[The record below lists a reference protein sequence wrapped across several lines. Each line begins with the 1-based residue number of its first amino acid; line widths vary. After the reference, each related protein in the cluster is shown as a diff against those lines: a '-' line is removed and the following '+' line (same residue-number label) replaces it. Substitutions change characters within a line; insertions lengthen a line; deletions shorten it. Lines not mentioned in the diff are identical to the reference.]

1 LLSATRGWGQRM
13 KSHCLPFRQ
22 IPHTTRLFLE
32 YLEFTPDVQ
41 QFYPRSPRF
50 LAWAKE
56 ESSRI
61 EYPAD
66 RRTRMTD
73 VLERQNKA
81 WGASTATLEN
91 IARFRAGAC
100 AVVTGQQVGLFGG
113 PVFSIY
119 KALSAVK
126 LASEARKLGIDSV
139 PIFWLATEDHD
150 LDEVNQVRI
159 PAPDGQLEGLAAAV
173 QSEPDVPVGNISFGP
188 EISEIVA
195 RATAAL
201 GETETA
207 KVLSECYRPGETFG
221 TAFAMFFARLFS
233 DFGVILLDGSDPE
246 LDEIASPL
254 YRAAIER
261 APELTESLRKRD
273 AQLHAADYHQQVRVT
288 DSSTLL
294 FMIRDGARVPVQS
307 VGPGKFLIGK
317 EEVGRQELI
326 DKSASSPHS
335 FSPNVLLRPVVQDYV
350 LPTLAYIGGAAE
362 VAYFA
367 QAGVVYKELAARI
380 TPILPRF
387 SATLI
392 GQKAQELLEK
402 YRLAVPDVFHGPEAL
417 RETIGAHLL
426 PANLQTSFDQATAA
440 VERSM
445 KAVRESL
452 AKLDKTLVESA
463 ENAESKMIYQITN
476 LRARASRA
484 ELRQSEVIGR
494 HAEALSNALYPEKT
508 LQEREYAGIYFLA
521 KHGRELLH
529 GLLDTIHPD
538 CLDHQLVTL

>member
-1 LLSATRGWGQRM
+1 M

-22 IPHTTRLFLE
+22 IPHTTRLFLD
-32 YLEFTPDVQ
+32 YLEFTPTVQ
-41 QFYPRSPRF
+41 PFYPRSPRF
-50 LAWAKE
+50 LEWAEE

-61 EYPAD
+61 AYPVD
-66 RRTRMTD
+66 RRRRIAD

-91 IARFRAGAC
+91 IARFRSGAC
-100 AVVTGQQVGLFGG
+100 AVATGQQVGLFGG

-126 LASEARKLGIDSV
+126 LASEARRLGLDCV

-159 PAPDGQLEGLAAAV
+159 PVSEGPLERLATLVSAAPDT
-173 QSEPDVPVGNISFGP
+173 PVGNIAFGA
-188 EISEIVA
+188 EVSDVA
-195 RATAAL
+195 TRAATLL
-201 GETETA
+201 GETQAA
-207 KVLSECYRPGETFG
+207 KLLSECYRPGETFG
-221 TAFAMFFARLFS
+221 TAFAKFFARLFS

-254 YRAAIER
+254 YRNAIER
-261 APELTESLRKRD
+261 APELSESLHNRD
-273 AQLHAADYHQQVRVT
+273 AQLHSADYHQQVRVT

-294 FMIRDGARVPVQS
+294 FVFRDGVRVPVQS
-307 VGPGKFLIGK
+307 AGAGKFLIGK
-317 EEVGRQELI
+317 EEIGRQELL
-326 DKSASSPHS
+326 DAPPHS

-350 LPTLAYIGGAAE
+350 LPTLAYVGGTAE

-367 QAGVVYKELAARI
+367 QAAVVYEELAGRI

-392 GQKAQELLEK
+392 DQKAQALLEK

-426 PANLQTSFDQATAA
+426 PPNLQSSFDQATAA

-452 AKLDKTLVESA
+452 GQLDKTLVESA
-463 ENAESKMIYQITN
+463 EHAESKMIYQITN
-476 LRARASRA
+476 LRSRASRA
-484 ELRQSEVIGR
+484 ELRHSEVIGR
-494 HAEALSNALYPEKT
+494 HAEALSNALYPDKT
-508 LQEREYAGIYFLA
+508 LQEREYAGAYFLA
-521 KHGRELLH
+521 KSGKELLH

>member
-1 LLSATRGWGQRM
+1 M

-22 IPHTTRLFLE
+22 IPHTTRLFLD
-32 YLEFTPDVQ
+32 YLEFTPTVQ
-41 QFYPRSPRF
+41 PFYPRSPRF
-50 LAWAKE
+50 LEWAEE

-61 EYPAD
+61 VYPVD
-66 RRTRMTD
+66 RRTRIAG

-81 WGASTATLEN
+81 WGASPATLEN

-126 LASEARKLGIDSV
+126 LASETRKLSVDCV

-159 PAPDGQLEGLAAAV
+159 PVPEGPLERLATLVSAAPDT
-173 QSEPDVPVGNISFGP
+173 PVGNIAFGA
-188 EISEIVA
+188 EVSDVVT
-195 RATAAL
+195 RAAALL
-201 GETETA
+201 GETEAA
-207 KVLSECYRPGETFG
+207 KLLSECYRPGETFG
-221 TAFAMFFARLFS
+221 TAFAKFFARLFS

-254 YRAAIER
+254 YRVAIER
-261 APELTESLRKRD
+261 APELSESLRSRD

-294 FMIRDGARVPVQS
+294 FVFRDGVRVPVQS
-307 VGPGKFLIGK
+307 AGAGKFLIGN
-317 EEVGRQELI
+317 EEVRRQELL
-326 DKSASSPHS
+326 DAPPHF

-350 LPTLAYIGGAAE
+350 LPTLAYVGGAAE

-367 QAGVVYKELAARI
+367 QAAVVYEELAGRV
-380 TPILPRF
+380 TPILSRF

-392 GQKAQELLEK
+392 DQKAQALLEK

-426 PANLQTSFDQATAA
+426 PPNLQSSFDQATAA

-452 AKLDKTLVESA
+452 GQLDKTLVESA
-463 ENAESKMIYQITN
+463 EHAESKMIYQITN
-476 LRARASRA
+476 LRSRASRA
-484 ELRQSEVIGR
+484 ELRQSEVVGR
-494 HAEALSNALYPEKT
+494 HAEALSNALYPDKT
-508 LQEREYAGIYFLA
+508 LQEREYAGVYFLA
-521 KHGRELLH
+521 KHGKELLH